1 MAERVAEHAMEVAD
15 VASALKRIWQ
25 SVLGVPV
32 GGADNFL
39 DLGGDSFDAVRIVT
53 RIRGELGCEI
63 SLIDLFDRPSIEEF
77 APVVTQSLALV
88 QHAAAVSAEQ
98 DT

>member
-1 MAERVAEHAMEVAD
+1 MAERVAVSAMEVAD
-15 VASALKRIWQ
+15 IMSALKRIWQ
-25 SVLGVPV
+25 AVLGVPV
-32 GGADNFL
+32 RSADNFL

-63 SLIDLFDRPSIEEF
+63 SIIDLFDRPSIEELM
-77 APVVTQSLALV
+77 PVVTQFMALV
-88 QHAAAVSAEQ
+88 QHAPAVSAEQ